1 MTVRFSAHTTY
12 QFDIEESI
20 AMGMDEVYATP
31 FDSRTNE
38 RFADVQT
45 ILENLKR
52 LREKADR
59 AAERGLAVYP
69 LFLTI
74 MHPEGNFDVHPR
86 FRRQRNLDGSERPGF
101 VCFRDELR
109 QDEMLQALA
118 AAAEL
123 GFRRIAIDDD
133 LRDAFCYCDEHLS
146 SFEGFRGRT
155 RGEIQAIL
163 DSPLTSAEH
172 EDLRVGWYKSKSEKM
187 LDFARKVETTIHS
200 RNPKC
205 RIGIYTSAKR
215 CQDLSGRRMLEWF
228 DLFHGDEAAA
238 FTRLYG
244 ESYFDTGTGIAKS
257 SGWHRYTHAVYPR
270 DVEQRL
276 EMTTVPA
283 FEFRSPGNL
292 LFECQLALLGCGVP
306 LVHWAL
312 AVDFDISGL
321 DRHLPG
327 FKKTAEGLLESAPVP
342 GQFTYDL
349 AVYVGQGLGP
359 YMPVSESLVRDP
371 MEFYANLSLV
381 GLPLACTDRIRE
393 NMRAVFVSGPVSRE
407 DVQNLDEYVKDGGV
421 ACLDALSARGYSL
434 YGGEIEIAVQ
444 GPVTGH
450 ATERGP
456 ESSEDIAIGDLAP
469 ECVYLL
475 ETSRASQMWTGH
487 RSDGSVTGKT
497 CVVVRHGQGH
507 FIFLGYDMGLASRA
521 LTRPAWRERVLAML
535 EYAGVTV
542 PCYWSGDIG
551 VQVNRTGTGHA
562 LANHNTS
569 EACGVFHNN
578 GEQCDTTLS
587 SREIKLL

>member
-109 QDEMLQALA
+109 QDEMLKALA

-257 SGWHRYTHAVYPR
+257 AGWHRYTHAVYPR

-276 EMTTVPA
+276 DAVIQIDSRLCTSTGTCQGSRRPRRAFWRARPCRVNSPMTWP
-283 FEFRSPGNL
+283 F
-292 LFECQLALLGCGVP
+292 
-306 LVHWAL
+306 
-312 AVDFDISGL
+312 
-321 DRHLPG
+321 
-327 FKKTAEGLLESAPVP
+327 
-342 GQFTYDL
+342 
-349 AVYVGQGLGP
+349 
-359 YMPVSESLVRDP
+359 M
-371 MEFYANLSLV
+371 
-381 GLPLACTDRIRE
+381 
-393 NMRAVFVSGPVSRE
+393 
-407 DVQNLDEYVKDGGV
+407 
-421 ACLDALSARGYSL
+421 SAR
-434 YGGEIEIAVQ
+434 AW
-444 GPVTGH
+444 
-450 ATERGP
+450 
-456 ESSEDIAIGDLAP
+456 DL
-469 ECVYLL
+469 
-475 ETSRASQMWTGH
+475 
-487 RSDGSVTGKT
+487 T
-497 CVVVRHGQGH
+497 CR
-507 FIFLGYDMGLASRA
+507 
-521 LTRPAWRERVLAML
+521 
-535 EYAGVTV
+535 
-542 PCYWSGDIG
+542 
-551 VQVNRTGTGHA
+551 
-562 LANHNTS
+562 
-569 EACGVFHNN
+569 
-578 GEQCDTTLS
+578 
-587 SREIKLL
+587 